1 MATLAWV
8 CAGGALGSG
17 ARYLLAGWLN
27 ARADAPLPA
36 GTLTVNLIGSF
47 LLAFLLQAP
56 TATLSTSARTALAS
70 GVLGGFTT
78 YSAFSFETFALL
90 EIGTS
95 GAALAYAAVT
105 LLGCL
110 AACWLGA
117 ACGRLAFAAS

>member
-17 ARYLLAGWLN
+17 ARYLLAGWLT
-27 ARADAPLPA
+27 ARAGAPFPA
-36 GTLTVNLIGSF
+36 GTLAVNLIGSF
-47 LLAFLLQAP
+47 LLALLLQAP
-56 TATLSTSARTALAS
+56 TATLGVTARTALAS

-90 EIGTS
+90 QIGTS
-95 GAALAYAAVT
+95 GAAFAYVAVT

-117 ACGRLAFAAS
+117 MCGRLAFAA